1 MSQPRMEPKPTADH
15 KVKKCLNLFDHRKGR
30 VKTDSSNVRILKA
43 KQETKEREKTCEK
56 SESCCAIM
64 KILVLC
70 VQ

>member
-43 KQETKEREKTCEK
+43 KQETKKERKHVRK
-56 SESCCAIM
+56 V
-64 KILVLC
+64 KVV